1 MDVSLHL
8 IVEIPPS
15 ILYDYNKLLKVSP
28 ERGID
33 IEKHLIQD
41 YFEKNDSFVYH
52 CIIKSSKIVNKI
64 NVILNIKSEFKS
76 ETIILSDKHSRF
88 IYNIKFEEHKSYFS
102 SNEIP
107 PNVHKLSYYQQ
118 YEIYFQY
125 ITKNSQNLLKDKQ
138 DLINDTLQII
148 NEEPIEFDIIL
159 VLLRECFR
167 KPEIKQIIDSLY
179 NKKIRFIH
187 GKKLN
192 PMFYK
197 TIIDNLVGKFRN
209 KIDKFI
215 GDNKL
220 QKEYALDLI
229 ALSFYRI
236 FDIELFKKYIDENQ
250 NKKQLINIL
259 YNNEGVIGIFKE
271 KIITQLLH
279 YADDKELCNKV
290 LSLSVDR

>member
-1 MDVSLHL
+1 MNDKSVSLHL

-15 ILYDYNKLLKVSP
+15 IFYEENELLKVSP

-52 CIIKSSKIVNKI
+52 CIIKSSKSVNKI

-76 ETIILSDKHSRF
+76 ETIKLSDKHSRF
-88 IYNIKFEEHKSYFS
+88 IYNIKFEEHKNYFFP
-102 SNEIP
+102 NEIP
-107 PNVHKLSYYQQ
+107 PNIYKLSYYQE

-125 ITKNSQNLLKDKQ
+125 ITKNSQNLMKDKQ

-148 NEEPIEFDIIL
+148 NKEPIEFDIIL

-187 GKKLN
+187 
-192 PMFYK
+192 
-197 TIIDNLVGKFRN
+197 
-209 KIDKFI
+209 
-215 GDNKL
+215 
-220 QKEYALDLI
+220 
-229 ALSFYRI
+229 
-236 FDIELFKKYIDENQ
+236 
-250 NKKQLINIL
+250 
-259 YNNEGVIGIFKE
+259 
-271 KIITQLLH
+271 
-279 YADDKELCNKV
+279 
-290 LSLSVDR
+290 

>member
-1 MDVSLHL
+1 MDDKSISLHL
-8 IVEIPPS
+8 IVEIPSS
-15 ILYDYNKLLKVSP
+15 ILYKEKELLKVSP
-28 ERGID
+28 DRDIV
-33 IEKHLIQD
+33 IEKNLVQD
-41 YFEKNDSFVYH
+41 YFEKNNKSFVYH

-76 ETIILSDKHSRF
+76 ETIRLSDKHSRF

-107 PNVHKLSYYQQ
+107 PNIYNLSYYQQ

-148 NEEPIEFDIIL
+148 NEESIEFDIIL

-187 GKKLN
+187 KTKLN
-192 PMFYK
+192 PIFYK

-229 ALSFYRI
+229 GLSFYRF
-236 FDIELFKKYIDENQ
+236 FDPEQFKKYIDENQ

-259 YNNEGVIGIFKE
+259 YNNKGVIGFFKE
-271 KIITQLLH
+271 ELITQLLH
-279 YADDKELCNKV
+279 YADNEELCNNV
-290 LSLSVDR
+290 L